1 MRKMRL
7 LPILLL
13 APVALATAAAAL
25 AQSSEPVSALKG
37 HNSDAPI
44 DLTADRL
51 EVQDRA
57 DRAMFSGNVHVRQD
71 ELTLDTSRLT
81 VAYSSGGGVQIKR
94 LDASGG
100 VTVRSPSETARGS
113 FGIYDLDRK
122 LITLVGNVVLQR
134 QGSQLSGQRLV
145 IDLDSGRAVVDGGPA
160 GVGQSGGRVTG
171 HFTVPQRRG
180 S

>member
-1 MRKMRL
+1 MRAMRR
-7 LPILLL
+7 LPLLL
-13 APVALATAAAAL
+13 VASWALPVAAAAV
-25 AQSSEPVSALKG
+25 AQEPVSALKG

-51 EVQDRA
+51 EVQERA
-57 DRAMFSGNVHVRQD
+57 DRAMFSGNVKVRQD

-81 VAYSSGGGVQIKR
+81 VAYSSSGGVQIKR

-100 VTVRSPSETARGS
+100 VTVRSPSETARGT

-122 LITLVGNVVLQR
+122 LITLVGDVVLQR
-134 QGSQLSGQRLV
+134 EGSSISGQRLV
-145 IDLDSGRAVVDGGPA
+145 IDLDSGRAIIDGGPA

-171 HFTVPQRRG
+171 HFTVPQRSG